1 MNRRRFLGQAA
12 LLPWMTF
19 PGWGGATDHGPIRIG
34 LTPVFLDDQAAFVDR
49 WRGYLERCL
58 GRPVVFVQRASY
70 REVSEQLLNGGV
82 DFAWLCGYPYLRNKS
97 QLRLLAVPLYQGRP
111 LYQSYLIVPVA
122 DTTTRNLVDLRAR
135 VFAYADPNS
144 NSGWLVTQAELR
156 SMGEDPS
163 LFFRRSFFTWAHRK
177 VVEAVGVGL
186 AHGGAVDGYVWEAL
200 HRLHPELTER
210 TRIVQRSQAFG
221 FPPWVARQG
230 VDDETFAA
238 LQRVLL
244 GMNQD
249 AEGVAL
255 LKELFLDGFS
265 VQEAG
270 LYAGIETLVQRAGLG

>member
-1 MNRRRFLGQAA
+1 MNRRRFLSRAA
-12 LLPWMTF
+12 LLPWILPAARGQAGT
-19 PGWGGATDHGPIRIG
+19 HGPVRIG

-49 WRGYLERCL
+49 WRGYLERRL
-58 GRPVVFVQRASY
+58 GRLVVFVQRASY

-82 DFAWLCGYPYLRNKS
+82 DFAWMCGYPYLRNRT
-97 QLRLLAVPLYQGRP
+97 QLRLLAVPLFQGRP
-111 LYQSYLIVPVA
+111 LYQSYLIVPA
-122 DTTTRNLVDLRAR
+122 TDTSTRNLVDLRAR

-156 SMGEDPS
+156 SMGEDPG

-186 AHGGAVDGYVWEAL
+186 AHGGAVDGYIWEAL

-210 TRIVQRSQAFG
+210 TRIVQRSQTFG
-221 FPPWVARQG
+221 FPPWVTRQG
-230 VDDETFAA
+230 VDDEIFSDV
-238 LQRVLL
+238 QQVLL

-249 AEGVAL
+249 AEGLAL

-265 VQEAG
+265 VQEEG
-270 LYAGIETLVQRAGLG
+270 LYDGIETLMQRAGLT